1 VSIRRK
7 VLLVLHSIHQR
18 LIRVEDDADRN
29 GAVLH
34 RNEIVLARIEQRLVE
49 RFDRLER
56 ALVEQGRTL
65 SQSLTRY
72 TEQQSRIGQ
81 EFHRH
86 EETLFNHEG
95 RIGHLEKA
103 ISNGAE

>member
-1 VSIRRK
+1 MSIRRK
-7 VLLVLHSIHQR
+7 VLIVLHSIHQR
-18 LIRVEDDADRN
+18 LIRVEDEGERN
-29 GAVLH
+29 AAVQH
-34 RNEIVLARIEQRLVE
+34 RNEQILARIESRLVE

-56 ALVEQGRTL
+56 ALVEQGKTL

-103 ISNGAE
+103 LANGAE